1 MYLSVENVPTH
12 ADLSE
17 LSQLSG
23 PHPAQE
29 PTGTLGAW
37 HYTLAALD
45 KPECC

>member
-1 MYLSVENVPTH
+1 MYLSVENVPNH
-12 ADLSE
+12 ADLNK